1 MLQREIRA
9 LSLKSK
15 SFVDAR
21 QEFESI
27 NYNIKQLSNAGCKL
41 FDDSICSN
49 VDESLLSS
57 TRASTP
63 DHEIYSGILKI
74 ITSFLYENLK
84 NHRSDE
90 LDRSA
95 ENLSKY
101 LTSVAINFSPN
112 HAEELLPHV
121 VQNFRKY
128 LPKNSGVEIA
138 PKKIA
143 LMFEKIVKNFNI
155 DRDINPRVVL
165 REIIST
171 IIESSVAVI
180 SMQSSLQHVLIEIS
194 KQMIITMRFDDI
206 TNDGCIEEIVE
217 RLSRLSGIHTK
228 NVNVSETVTDI
239 LKFATDNLEEDIN
252 ADVVK
257 KFISEILIRIDLS

>member
-1 MLQREIRA
+1 MD
-9 LSLKSK
+9 K
-15 SFVDAR
+15 
-21 QEFESI
+21 
-27 NYNIKQLSNAGCKL
+27 
-41 FDDSICSN
+41 
-49 VDESLLSS
+49 
-57 TRASTP
+57 
-63 DHEIYSGILKI
+63 
-74 ITSFLYENLK
+74 
-84 NHRSDE
+84 
-90 LDRSA
+90 SA

-112 HAEELLPHV
+112 NAEELLPQV

-138 PKKIA
+138 PKKIT

-155 DRDINPRVVL
+155 DSDINPHVVL

-180 SMQSSLQHVLIEIS
+180 SMQSYLQHVLVEIS
-194 KQMIITMRFDDI
+194 KQMIITMRFEDI
-206 TNDGCIEEIVE
+206 TNDGCIEEIVQ
-217 RLSRLSGIHTK
+217 RLSSLSGIHTK
-228 NVNVSETVTDI
+228 NVNVSETVTSI
-239 LKFATDNLEEDIN
+239 LKFAVDNLEEDVN